1 MRSAGEL
8 QSGGSRRHFEELA
21 CGLRADPGLRGTSRR
36 RADDDGHDGEAR
48 PSGSRGRRRD
58 DDERQRGLPA
68 PRDARHHRR
77 HAPPG
82 DGRRR
87 CRDRHREALRTRQ
100 RGHGPRRRQA
110 DREGLHPHPPRGA
123 ARRRLH
129 RDHLA
134 THTVSVQATW
144 HAGEPVAAELGEPWR
159 TPRLYYYKACKL
171 DLPTVVIDTTA
182 WQHKRFEALATQV
195 SQHTLFRRSRD
206 DLLAEAARLQEALP
220 PASET
225 FWIVPTNT
233 LHDFLP
239 LHP

>member
-1 MRSAGEL
+1 MDYKRILVFGA
-8 QSGGSRRHFEELA
+8 H
-21 CGLRADPGLRGTSRR
+21 P
-36 RADDDGHDGEAR
+36 
-48 PSGSRGRRRD
+48 
-58 DDERQRGLPA
+58 DDELTMTGTMAKLAHQGVEVVVATMTNGSEGYPRPEMRDTIVATRRQEMAEADAVIGIAKRYALDNEDMGLAADKATVKECIRIVREVRP
-68 PRDARHHRR
+68 DAVF
-77 HAPPG
+77 
-82 DGRRR
+82 
-87 CRDRHREALRTRQ
+87 T
-100 RGHGPRRRQA
+100 HGPH
-110 DREGLHPHPPRGA
+110 DR
-123 ARRRLH
+123 H

>member
-1 MRSAGEL
+1 MDYKRILVFGA
-8 QSGGSRRHFEELA
+8 H
-21 CGLRADPGLRGTSRR
+21 P
-36 RADDDGHDGEAR
+36 
-48 PSGSRGRRRD
+48 
-58 DDERQRGLPA
+58 DDELTMTGTMAKLAHQGVEVVVATMTNGSEGYPRPEMRDTIVATRRQEMAEADAVIGIAKRYALDNEDMGLAADKPTVKDCIRIVREVR
-68 PRDARHHRR
+68 PDAVF
-77 HAPPG
+77 
-82 DGRRR
+82 
-87 CRDRHREALRTRQ
+87 T
-100 RGHGPRRRQA
+100 HGPH
-110 DREGLHPHPPRGA
+110 DR
-123 ARRRLH
+123 H